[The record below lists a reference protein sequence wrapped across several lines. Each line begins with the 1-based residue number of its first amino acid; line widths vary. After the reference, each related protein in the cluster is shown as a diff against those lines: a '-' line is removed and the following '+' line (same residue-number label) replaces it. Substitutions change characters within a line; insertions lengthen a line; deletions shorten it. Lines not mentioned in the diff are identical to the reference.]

1 MLRNY
6 IAELLRAE
14 TFDEIEDVCRRYPKY
29 APNGLTDG
37 IRHGIIMVKRGYM
50 RDGKGWQSKT
60 ALYRC
65 FTLTALAE
73 ERGNSH
79 V

>member
-6 IAELLRAE
+6 ITELLHAQTFAE
-14 TFDEIEDVCRRYPKY
+14 MDDVCRRYPKY
-29 APNGLTDG
+29 APNGLT
-37 IRHGIIMVKRGYM
+37 
-50 RDGKGWQSKT
+50 DGKGWQSKT

-73 ERGNSH
+73 ERGNKH

>member
-6 IAELLRAE
+6 IAELLHAE
-14 TFDEIEDVCRRYPKY
+14 TFAEMDDVCRRYLKY

-50 RDGKGWQSKT
+50 RDGKGWQSKI

-73 ERGNSH
+73 ERGNNH